1 MQLNQ
6 AKSTKSAPLWRILI
20 TSLLLSN
27 LAGCASFDLFGS
39 KIKPIEVVSKPLE
52 KTPLDITPPEPLS
65 IKPIEWI
72 VVTPENVDEVFA
84 KLKDEGKDVVI
95 LAMTSDGYQRL
106 AITMADIR
114 NFVNTQRNIIIQYKQ
129 YYEPKDEKK

>member
-6 AKSTKSAPLWRILI
+6 VKLTKSVRLWQILATFLLL
-20 TSLLLSN
+20 TSLS
-27 LAGCASFDLFGS
+27 GCASFDLFGI
-39 KIKPIEVVSKPLE
+39 KVKPIEVVSKPLE
-52 KTPLDITPPEPLS
+52 KTPLNITPPEPLS
-65 IKPIEWI
+65 IKPIEWV